1 MLRPCPV
8 VGMLKRYQESKVS
21 RKDLGRG
28 GGGGG
33 GGGEMV
39 WLRWINVG
47 GQVTSIK
54 VLPARRQIAAF
65 VINPHFKSKKVGA
78 AEQLRLLS
86 FALKLH

>member
-1 MLRPCPV
+1 MMKQYP
-8 VGMLKRYQESKVS
+8 ESKVLS
-21 RKDLGRG
+21 EDLG

-33 GGGEMV
+33 GVV
-39 WLRWINVG
+39 WVRRINVG

-78 AEQLRLLS
+78 ATQLRLVCFPLETP
-86 FALKLH
+86 LLGKLENTLDN

>member
-1 MLRPCPV
+1 MMKQYP
-8 VGMLKRYQESKVS
+8 ESKVLS
-21 RKDLGRG
+21 EDLG

-33 GGGEMV
+33 GVV
-39 WLRWINVG
+39 WVRRINVG

-78 AEQLRLLS
+78 AT
-86 FALKLH
+86 